1 MKIEIISGSPRN
13 GSITRRVAEYLHTKL
28 TQDSPHS
35 VDLIDMHEWPIPAL
49 QAVWRR
55 AEDAPIVFQ
64 PLARRIFE
72 ADAFILVTP
81 EYNGSYT
88 SALKN
93 LLDHFPKQYR
103 KAFGLVTASQ
113 GALGGMRAAQQLL
126 LLVPAL
132 FGITSPYLLVVP
144 EVDKKFAADGSLTQE
159 SFYNAV
165 HNFTTEFLWLA
176 ESIAER
182 KAVQVLQASGV

>member
-1 MKIEIISGSPRN
+1 
-13 GSITRRVAEYLHTKL
+13 
-28 TQDSPHS
+28 
-35 VDLIDMHEWPIPAL
+35 MHEWPIPAL

-113 GALGGMRAAQQLL
+113 GALGGMPVSYTNLDVYKRQPMSRSYFNVYYPSQFMGYENYS
-126 LLVPAL
+126 VP
-132 FGITSPYLLVVP
+132 
-144 EVDKKFAADGSLTQE
+144 TQE
-159 SFYNAV
+159 GTVTVSMIDAKTDKTVWQGWPTDEIDSRRIKSKEVQAAV
-165 HNFTTEFLWLA
+165 KSIFRKFDLA
-176 ESIAER
+176 
-182 KAVQVLQASGV
+182 KN